1 MQLTKQ
7 TDFAFRTL
15 IYLGSLPE
23 GQLARVQDVCDFYDI
38 SANHISKVVVKLV
51 KLGYV
56 EAARGKG
63 GGIRLGMLPEKINLA
78 RVAEDF
84 EAILKPVN
92 CMKPK
97 CRIVNQCKL
106 KGILDDAMAAFLQ
119 TLETYTL
126 ANLLEDRGRI
136 KSLGI

>member
-15 IYLGSLPE
+15 IYLGELPE
-23 GQLARVQDVCDFYDI
+23 GELSHVKDVCDFYDI

-56 EAARGKG
+56 KAQRGKG
-63 GGIRLGMLPEKINLA
+63 GGIKLGMPPENISLA
-78 RVAEDF
+78 KVVEEF
-84 EAILKPVN
+84 ETTLKPVN
-92 CMKPK
+92 CMKPR

-106 KGILDDAMAAFLQ
+106 KGMLHDAMKAFLD
-119 TLETYTL
+119 TLKGRSL
-126 ANLLEDRGRI
+126 ADLIGPQQKMIARA
-136 KSLGI
+136 

>member
-15 IYLGSLPE
+15 IYLGSLPAE
-23 GQLARVQDVCDFYDI
+23 QWARVQDVCDFYDI

-63 GGIRLGMLPEKINLA
+63 GGIRLGMPPEKINLA
-78 RVAEDF
+78 RMAEQF
-84 EAILKPVN
+84 ETTLKPVN
-92 CMKPK
+92 CVQPR
-97 CRIVNQCKL
+97 CRIINQCKL

-119 TLETYTL
+119 TLAAYTL